1 MLVVHRSESAD
12 ALVLGLAAVLAVPP
26 ADPFARDVVA
36 VPAQGVERWIAQR
49 LSHALGAS
57 PGGPPDG
64 VCARVDMPRPGR
76 VLDEAVA
83 AVSED
88 HAAAVEAWSAGRSAW
103 PLLAVLEEGGTPLDR
118 ALAEDGRRMAAVQ
131 QLARRLA
138 AYGRA
143 RPAMLVDWA
152 AGGCSDGADGEVPED
167 LRWQVDVW
175 RALRERLGPSPAE
188 LLEGACARLRAEP
201 DRVDLPDRLSVY
213 GPTRLSPARLAVLGA
228 LAAHREVHLW
238 LHHASP
244 ALWDAVAAAPA
255 PRRRRDDVVRRSL
268 REPLL
273 GSLGRDLLELQ
284 QLLRLHGL
292 AAPPPGGAGPAAPAP
307 AAVEHRDEHLPPERE
322 LPGVGHADRTLLQRL
337 QRALARDEVP
347 VDPPP
352 PAPGDRSVRLHS
364 CHGRVRQVE
373 VLREAVLGLLADDPT
388 LEPRDVLVLCPDVE
402 AFAPLVA
409 AAFGAGSVEEGEDGA
424 PRPGA
429 AATGHPVRHL
439 RVRVADRAPRRE
451 NPLLQVLAQVLD
463 LVGSRVPATAVL
475 DLAGHPAVR
484 RRFRLDDDALERLRG
499 WVVAAGV
506 RWGLDADHRAGWGL
520 GGLRQGTWRAG
531 LDRLLLGVAV
541 EGLPAAADPATTA
554 DVGGTGGADLVLGG
568 AVPLDDVD
576 SSDVALAG
584 SLAEL
589 VDRLD
594 AVVHLLAGRRD
605 AASWAAAL
613 EDAVLGLAAPE
624 PDGPWQAAQL
634 HRELAGAAEGA
645 SDAVLGA
652 ADVRV
657 LLADLLVGRPT
668 RAGFRTGA
676 MTVCT
681 LVPMR
686 SVPSRVVVL
695 LGLDDGAFPRRSAVD
710 GDDLLVRDPW
720 TGEHDPRSEDRQ
732 LLLDAVAAAGDHLLV
747 LVTGADERTGADVPP
762 AVPVDELL
770 DALDRTATVPGGR
783 VRDVIRTTHPLQP
796 FDARAFRTPAAG
808 RAPGDPDDA
817 SSSGSPAPRPF
828 SFDTGAL
835 AAARAAAGPRRPP
848 RPVLAAPLPARPPVA
863 EVSLADLRSFL
874 LHPVRAFWRQR
885 LEVSVVRPD
894 EEPDDALPLDPDGL
908 ERWALAQRLLDR
920 RVAGGDVADLLAV
933 ELHRG
938 DLPPGPLGE
947 RYLRGVGGEV
957 EAVVRASEAE
967 RALPPGAV
975 DVDADL
981 GPLPGGGPPVRVV
994 GTVGGVRGDVAL
1006 HLTASRLGP
1015 KHRLLAWLDLLA
1027 LTAGAAGG
1035 SDVGGSGAAGSGAAG
1050 SGSGSGSGGS
1060 GGGATSS
1067 WRAVAVGRAG
1077 GDGGAARSVLGPL
1090 GVDDARTALA
1100 ELVALHRAGLDE
1112 PLPLPLKTAEA
1123 YASRRRG
1130 GGSVLAAQDAAARRW
1145 DSDRFPGEAADPEH
1159 LLLHGREL
1167 PSAELWFPP
1176 TDAERGPGWAPDEPT
1191 RLGALA
1197 RRVWDRLLDAEAG
1210 GTGAAA

>member
-12 ALVLGLAAVLAVPP
+12 ALVRGLADVLAVPP
-26 ADPFARDVVA
+26 EDPFARDVVA

-57 PGGPPDG
+57 PGGAPDG

-83 AVSED
+83 AVSVQ

-131 QLARRLA
+131 QLAQRLA

-188 LLEGACARLRAEP
+188 LLEGACARLLAEP

-228 LAAHREVHLW
+228 LAGHREVHLW

-244 ALWDAVAAAPA
+244 ALWDAVAGAPA
-255 PRRRRDDVVRRSL
+255 PRRRRDDVVRRAL

-292 AAPPPGGAGPAAPAP
+292 AGPAPDGAASVAPAP
-307 AAVEHRDEHLPPERE
+307 VEHRDEHLPSDRARGGGDDGEGDPSAE
-322 LPGVGHADRTLLQRL
+322 RTLLQRL
-337 QRALARDEVP
+337 QRALARDEVS
-347 VDPPP
+347 VDPPSVL
-352 PAPGDRSVRLHS
+352 PGDRSVRLHS

-409 AAFGAGSVEEGEDGA
+409 AAFGAGSVEEGEEGA
-424 PRPGA
+424 PGPVVA
-429 AATGHPVRHL
+429 AAGHPVRYL

-463 LVGSRVPATAVL
+463 LVGSRVSATAVL

-520 GGLRQGTWRAG
+520 SGLRQGTWRAG
-531 LDRLLLGVAV
+531 IDRLLLGVAV
-541 EGLPAAADPATTA
+541 EGLPAAADPAATA
-554 DVGGTGGADLVLGG
+554 DVGGSGGADLVLGG

-594 AVVHLLAGRRD
+594 AVVHLLAGRCD
-605 AASWAAAL
+605 ASSWAAAL
-613 EDAVLGLAAPE
+613 EDAVLGLAAPD
-624 PDGPWQAAQL
+624 PDSPWQTAQL
-634 HRELAGAAEGA
+634 HRELAGAAEGSSEA
-645 SDAVLGA
+645 PLGA

-686 SVPSRVVVL
+686 SVPSRVVCL

-747 LVTGADERTGADVPP
+747 LVTGADERTGAHVPP

-783 VRDVIRTTHPLQP
+783 VRDVVTTTHPLQP
-796 FDARAFRTPAAG
+796 FDARAFRTPAADVSAG
-808 RAPGDPDDA
+808 DDPAGAPT
-817 SSSGSPAPRPF
+817 PRPF

-835 AAARAAAGPRRPP
+835 AAARAAAGLRRPP
-848 RPVLAAPLPARPPVA
+848 RPVLAAPLPARPPAA

-885 LEVSVVRPD
+885 LEVSVVRPG

-920 RVAGGDVADLLAV
+920 RVAGEDVADLLAV

-947 RYLRGVGGEV
+947 RYLRGVGSEV

-967 RALPPGAV
+967 RSIPPGAV

-994 GTVGGVRGDVAL
+994 GTVGGVRGDVAM

-1027 LTAGAAGG
+1027 LTAGGPAGG
-1035 SDVGGSGAAGSGAAG
+1035 AGD
-1050 SGSGSGSGGS
+1050 
-1060 GGGATSS
+1060 GGASP

-1090 GVDDARTALA
+1090 GVEDARTALA

-1123 YASRRRG
+1123 YATRRRG

-1145 DSDRFPGEAADPEH
+1145 DSDRFPGEAAEPEH

-1167 PSAELWFPP
+1167 PSADLWGPP

-1210 GTGAAA
+1210 GRGAAA